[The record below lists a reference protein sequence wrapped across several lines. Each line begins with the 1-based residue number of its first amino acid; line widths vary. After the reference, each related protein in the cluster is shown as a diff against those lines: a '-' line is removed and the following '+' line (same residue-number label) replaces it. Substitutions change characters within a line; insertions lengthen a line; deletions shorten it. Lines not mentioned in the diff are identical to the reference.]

1 MKLGEASGLVG
12 KHIVMVG
19 ASHKTASVEVRERL
33 HVGPRLVRE
42 IGPRLAREDGEAVVV
57 STCNRTE
64 MYLAAADIAGATTLA
79 LDELAGLAGR
89 AARELR
95 SVPSVLSDGEAV
107 AHLFAVA
114 GGLESMVVGETQ
126 ILGQVREAH
135 RAALEVGASGPV
147 LDSLFRQAVQ
157 TGRRIRS
164 ETRLH
169 DSPASVSSAATRLA
183 ETLLGSLESTTALV
197 IGAGRMSELVL
208 LTLLHERCRRI
219 VIANRTLAR
228 AQELAGRFGA
238 EPITLERVGEV
249 LPGADLLISCT
260 ASAGIV
266 LSATDIRRAAARRRG
281 RPLLLL
287 DIAVPRDLDPAI
299 ADLRDCYLYNVDN
312 LADVVAD
319 SRVDRARELARAQA
333 IVQQESEKFRD
344 WQMSL
349 DVVPAIASLRHSA
362 DQIRTAELRRVEGKL
377 GRLSPR
383 ERELV
388 ESLTAQIMN
397 KFLHEPTVRMKRAAT
412 GPAGL
417 AYAGAVQHLFGMGG
431 EPR

>member
-1 MKLGEASGLVG
+1 MKRGEASRLAGTHV
-12 KHIVMVG
+12 VMVG
-19 ASHKTASVEVRERL
+19 ASYKAASVEVRERL

-42 IGPRLAREDGEAVVV
+42 IGPRLAGEDGEAVVV

-79 LDELAGLAGR
+79 LDELAGLAGLG
-89 AARELR
+89 AHELR

-135 RAALEVGASGPV
+135 RAALEVRASGPV
-147 LDSLFRQAVQ
+147 LDRLFRQAVQ
-157 TGRRIRS
+157 TGKRIRS
-164 ETRLH
+164 ETRLR
-169 DSPASVSSAATRLA
+169 DSPASVPSAVTRLA
-183 ETLLGSLESTTALV
+183 ETLLGSLDSATALV

-208 LTLLHERCRRI
+208 LNLKHERCGRI
-219 VIANRTLAR
+219 VIANRTPAR
-228 AQELAGRFGA
+228 AQELAVRFGA
-238 EPITLERVGEV
+238 EPVTLELVGDV
-249 LPGADLLISCT
+249 LPEADLVISCT
-260 ASAGIV
+260 ASEGIV
-266 LSATDIRRAAARRRG
+266 LAADDVRRAAAKRNG

-287 DIAVPRDLDPAI
+287 DIAVPRDLDPGI
-299 ADLRDCYLYNVDN
+299 ADLRDCYLYNVDD
-312 LADVVAD
+312 LADVVAAT
-319 SRVDRARELARAQA
+319 RVDRSRELVRAQA
-333 IVQQESEKFRD
+333 IVQEESDKFRD
-344 WQMSL
+344 WQVSL

-362 DQIRTAELRRVEGKL
+362 DQIRTAELRRVERKL

-397 KFLHEPTVRMKRAAT
+397 KFLHEPTMRMKRAAT
-412 GPAGL
+412 GPTGP
-417 AYAGAVQHLFGMGG
+417 AYAGAVQHLFGNGE

>member
-1 MKLGEASGLVG
+1 MKRGEASGLAG
-12 KHIVMVG
+12 KRIVMVG
-19 ASHKTASVEVRERL
+19 ASYKAASVQVRERL

-42 IGPRLAREDGEAVVV
+42 IAPRLAGDDGEAVVL

-64 MYLAAADIAGATTLA
+64 MYLAAADIARATTLA
-79 LDELAGLAGR
+79 LDELAGLAGLG
-89 AARELR
+89 AHELH
-95 SVPSVLSDGEAV
+95 SAPSVLSDGEAV

-135 RAALEVGASGPV
+135 RAALEVRASGPV
-147 LDSLFRQAVQ
+147 LDRLFRQAVQ

-164 ETRLH
+164 ETRLR
-169 DSPASVSSAATRLA
+169 DSPASVPSAATRLA
-183 ETLLGSLESTTALV
+183 ETLLGSLESVTALV
-197 IGAGRMSELVL
+197 IGAGGMSELVL
-208 LTLLHERCRRI
+208 LNLMHERCGRI

-238 EPITLERVGEV
+238 EPVTLERVGDA
-249 LPGADLLISCT
+249 LPGTDLVISCT

-266 LSATDIRRAAARRRG
+266 ISATDIRRAVAKRKG

-287 DIAVPRDLDPAI
+287 DIAVPRDLDPGI
-299 ADLRDCYLYNVDN
+299 GDLRDCYLYNVDD
-312 LADVVAD
+312 LAGVVAAG
-319 SRVDRARELARAQA
+319 RVDRSQERARAEA
-333 IVQQESEKFRD
+333 IAQEESDKFRD
-344 WQMSL
+344 WQVSL
-349 DVVPAIASLRHSA
+349 DVVPAIAWLRHSA

-412 GPAGL
+412 GPAGP
-417 AYAGAVQHLFGMGG
+417 AYAGAVQHLFGVGE

>member
-12 KHIVMVG
+12 KHVVLVG
-19 ASHKTASVEVRERL
+19 ASHKTASVDVRERL

-42 IGPRLAREDGEAVVV
+42 IGPRLAGEDGEAVVV

-64 MYLAAADIAGATTLA
+64 MYLATPDIAGATTLA

-89 AARELR
+89 PAHELR
-95 SVPSVLSDGEAV
+95 SVPSMLSEGEAV

-135 RAALEVGASGPV
+135 RASLEVGASGPV
-147 LDSLFRQAVQ
+147 LDRLFRQAVQ

-164 ETRLH
+164 ETSLR
-169 DSPASVSSAATRLA
+169 DSPASVPSAATRLA

-208 LTLLHERCRRI
+208 LALLHERCGRI

-238 EPITLERVGEV
+238 EPITLEHVRDVMPE
-249 LPGADLLISCT
+249 ADLLISCT

-266 LSATDIRRAAARRRG
+266 LSAADIRRAAARRRG

-287 DIAVPRDLDPAI
+287 DIAVPRDLDPGI
-299 ADLRDCYLYNVDN
+299 ADLRDCYLYNVDD

-319 SRVDRARELARAQA
+319 SRVERSRELARARA
-333 IVQQESEKFRD
+333 IVQEESAKFRD
-344 WQMSL
+344 WQVSL
-349 DVVPAIASLRHSA
+349 DVVPAIASLRRSA
-362 DQIRTAELRRVEGKL
+362 DRIRNAELRRVEGKL

-383 ERELV
+383 ERDMV

-412 GPAGL
+412 GPAGP
-417 AYAGAVQHLFGMGG
+417 AYAGALQHLFGMGD
-431 EPR
+431 EPI

>member
-1 MKLGEASGLVG
+1 
-12 KHIVMVG
+12 
-19 ASHKTASVEVRERL
+19 
-33 HVGPRLVRE
+33 
-42 IGPRLAREDGEAVVV
+42 
-57 STCNRTE
+57 
-64 MYLAAADIAGATTLA
+64 MYLAAADIAGATTQA

-89 AARELR
+89 ATHELR
-95 SVPSVLSDGEAV
+95 SAPSVLNDGEAV
-107 AHLFAVA
+107 THLFAVA

-135 RAALEVGASGPV
+135 RAAREVGASGPV
-147 LDSLFRQAVQ
+147 LDRLFRQAVQ

-164 ETRLH
+164 ETRLR
-169 DSPASVSSAATRLA
+169 DSPASVPSAATRLA

-208 LTLLHERCRRI
+208 LTLLHERCGRI
-219 VIANRTLAR
+219 VIANRTLSR

-238 EPITLERVGEV
+238 EPIALERVRDV
-249 LPGADLLISCT
+249 LPAADLLISCT

-266 LSATDIRRAAARRRG
+266 ISASDIRGAAARRRG

-287 DIAVPRDLDPAI
+287 DIAVPRDLDPGI
-299 ADLRDCYLYNVDN
+299 ADLRDCYLYNVDD

-319 SRVDRARELARAQA
+319 SRVDRSREFARAQA
-333 IVQQESEKFRD
+333 IVQEESQKFRD
-344 WQMSL
+344 WQVSL
-349 DVVPAIASLRHSA
+349 DVVPAIASLRRSA

-383 ERELV
+383 ERQLV

-412 GPAGL
+412 GPAGP
-417 AYAGAVQHLFGMGG
+417 AYAGAVQHLFGMGDG
-431 EPR
+431 PT